1 MNYRRTDSLIQVS
14 LGSILSATLMIR
26 GKIREN
32 FLSRSEDRF
41 REEDQLG
48 AKARSYLNLIGQDR
62 IMLLEL
68 KKRKKKR
75 ARASPTDD
83 RRYSCSLL
91 CF

>member
-48 AKARSYLNLIGQDR
+48 AKARSYL
-62 IMLLEL
+62 
-68 KKRKKKR
+68 KR
-75 ARASPTDD
+75 AR
-83 RRYSCSLL
+83 
-91 CF
+91 